1 MNRSLTGMGKALW
14 SARIYYFILGGAGGL
29 LSPFINLFFN
39 RQGLSGTEIG
49 IVNGLAAVTAMAAA
63 PIWTRSSSNS
73 SRPRL
78 MLQTTLLVTAI
89 VVAALGFQ
97 NTFIW
102 IATLMVVRSLV
113 SSGSSPMSDAL
124 VLHVTGPNKT
134 GFGSVRLFASAGW
147 AVLALMGGW
156 LMGGL
161 GLGLAF
167 WGYAG
172 LTLLSVVVLSGV
184 ADGPPNPKEEDP
196 APILEKTSFN
206 QVLHNLLRNSPL
218 VGVTIMLAVLGLG
231 MSGVNQFEN
240 IFVSHLGGSEF
251 MIGIV
256 NTVGAVVEVP
266 SMLLADWWV
275 RRRNARQTLMIG
287 LLAYVML
294 RLVVFIFPTVGV
306 IILARALG
314 GMTFSFYTVGLMRY
328 IAENTTPREIPTVLA
343 IFSVTLPGLVNFVA
357 TPTAGVLFDLLGGR
371 WLYLMGAAGYLI
383 GWVCLWISG
392 ASTRKQTSQM

>member
-240 IFVSHLGGSEF
+240 IFVSQLGGSDF

-357 TPTAGVLFDLLGGR
+357 TPTAGVLFDLLGDV
-371 WLYLMGAAGYLI
+371 GY
-383 GWVCLWISG
+383 
-392 ASTRKQTSQM
+392 T